1 MSDLNQ
7 RIETM
12 YRRDV
17 IIAWAFVIGL
27 WLAVVFVMLATWQL
41 APDGTARTIL
51 LIGGAAVLVFN
62 TASIGALVKHYKED
76 KQFIYGL
83 DIKHLDEMRGHKHH

>member
-7 RIETM
+7 RIEAM
-12 YRRDV
+12 YKRDLLV
-17 IIAWAFVIGL
+17 AWAFVIGL
-27 WLAVVFVMLATWQL
+27 WFSVIFVAIATWNL
-41 APDGTARTIL
+41 APEGPLRIIL
-51 LIGGAAVLVFN
+51 LIGGAAVLLFN

-83 DIKHLDEMRGHKHH
+83 DIKHLDEMRGHKH

>member
-1 MSDLNQ
+1 MPDLKD

-17 IIAWAFVIGL
+17 LIAWAFVIGL
-27 WLAVVFVMLATWQL
+27 WFTVIFVMFATWNL
-41 APDGTARTIL
+41 APPGAYRIVL
-51 LIGGAAVLVFN
+51 LIGGAAVLLFN

-76 KQFIYGL
+76 KDFIYGL
-83 DIKHLDEMRGHKHH
+83 DIKHLDEMHGHKH

>member
-7 RIETM
+7 RIEAM
-12 YRRDV
+12 YKRDV
-17 IIAWAFVIGL
+17 LIAWAFVIGL
-27 WLAVVFVMLATWQL
+27 WLAVIFVMLATWNL
-41 APDGTARTIL
+41 APPGAWRVVL

-62 TASIGALVKHYKED
+62 TAAIGAMVKHYKED

-83 DIKHLDEMRGHKHH
+83 DIKHLDEMRGQRH